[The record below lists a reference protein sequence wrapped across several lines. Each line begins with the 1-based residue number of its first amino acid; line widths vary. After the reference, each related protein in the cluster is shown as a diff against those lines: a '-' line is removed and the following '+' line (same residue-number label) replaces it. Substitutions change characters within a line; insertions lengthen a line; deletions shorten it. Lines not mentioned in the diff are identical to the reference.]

1 MTGGWIKITPV
12 DPLPTGEYAV
22 AEMLA
27 KDSINLYVWD
37 FGVNPNAP
45 ANAFA
50 LKPEA
55 LEPAKTDEPKDL
67 QKREKQ

>member
-1 MTGGWIKITPV
+1 
-12 DPLPTGEYAV
+12 
-22 AEMLA
+22 MLG

-55 LEPAKTDEPKDL
+55 PEPPKTDASKDL
-67 QKREKQ
+67 EKREKQ